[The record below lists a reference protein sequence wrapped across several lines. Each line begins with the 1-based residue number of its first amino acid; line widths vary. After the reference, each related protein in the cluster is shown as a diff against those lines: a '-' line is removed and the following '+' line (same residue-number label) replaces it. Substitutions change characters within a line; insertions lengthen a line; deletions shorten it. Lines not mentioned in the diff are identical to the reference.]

1 MRILLS
7 NDDGIDS
14 VGMAALVEALSPVH
28 TLVVAAP
35 AAEQSAMAHA
45 ITVRRYIEVEPGE
58 RFIAAGIEAWKIHG
72 TPADCV
78 KLYLEAMAAPETMPE
93 MVISGINKGAN
104 LGSDVLYSG
113 TVGAAVEGY
122 MHGLSAVAVSLDID
136 SDLRYEQ
143 VAALLR
149 DYLPEL
155 MKQAPRPFLFNI
167 NFPRRL
173 RNDEPSFVFTS
184 VGHRDYL
191 NAFRRIE
198 ENGRVYYHMSG
209 EIYDGPNDEVT
220 DVYAAS
226 HGYIAVSPLRIDMT
240 DVDFLDEKLRYR

>member
-14 VGMAALVEALSPVH
+14 PGMAALVEVLSPHH
-28 TLVVAAP
+28 TLIVAAP
-35 AAEQSAMAHA
+35 AAEQSGMAHA
-45 ITVRRYIEVEPGE
+45 ITVRRNIEVERGD
-58 RFIAAGIEAWKIHG
+58 RFAAAGIEAWKIHG

-78 KLYLEAMAAPETMPE
+78 KLYLEAMAAPEAMPE

-113 TVGAAVEGY
+113 TVGAAIEGY
-122 MHGLSAVAVSLDID
+122 MHGISAVAVSLDID
-136 SDLRYEQ
+136 SDLPYAR

-155 MKQAPRPFLFNI
+155 RKEPRPSLFNI
-167 NFPRRL
+167 NFPRFL
-173 RNDEPSFVFTS
+173 LDDAPSFVFTS
-184 VGHRDYL
+184 VGRRDYL

-198 ENGRVYYHMSG
+198 ENGRVYYHMAG

-226 HGYIAVSPLRIDMT
+226 RGYITVSPLRIDMT